1 MRGPPQGSSPGPQ
14 AAHVVDA
21 IAELS
26 LQVHDREVAERFY
39 LEVIGLQL
47 LAREDDRTWLAL
59 GERAR
64 LGLWL
69 PGVKEQGDRGG
80 VHVHFALSVAASEL
94 DALAQRLRDAGVEV
108 RGPVM
113 HEGGDRSI
121 YFQDPEGNVVEGWDY
136 FRTRAGEA
144 LGIDGLKG

>member
-1 MRGPPQGSSPGPQ
+1 MSGLRPQ

-21 IAELS
+21 IAELT
-26 LQVHDREVAERFY
+26 LQVHDREAAERFY

-69 PGVKEQGDRGG
+69 PGPKEQGDRGG
-80 VHVHFALSVAASEL
+80 IHVHFALSVAASEL

-108 RGPVM
+108 EGPVM
-113 HEGGDRSI
+113 HDGGDRSI
-121 YFQDPEGNVVEGWDY
+121 YFEDPEGNVVEGWDY